1 MLDNQE
7 ETINQYSIEVECTS
21 ALNFVLQ
28 QNSIA
33 LISKVILTTEKDI
46 GSSKVIVRSNPE
58 CFKENVTNI
67 SNLTAG
73 QSLAIEKPKLIF
85 DVKYLLELPE
95 NIKVNVEVIWLS
107 EAGESL
113 VEHHLEMDVLTID
126 TWGGEKQPIELLAS
140 FSQPNSSS
148 LSPLLVSASE
158 ILKSQKQSV
167 LNGYLDR
174 DRESVVA
181 QLSALW
187 ESLLKQKIH
196 YIVNPASF
204 ITSGQRVRLAK
215 QVLEEKLAC
224 CLDSTLLLSALA
236 EQVGLDTLIVIEEG
250 HAYLGVW
257 LNETPNIDL
266 LIDDIQILRKRFDLG
281 ELVFIE
287 TTLITQDASFAQA
300 IKTAS
305 AYLKDESRQDK
316 FYIAIDVRQARLR
329 GIKPISAQ
337 GDSKQ
342 YLDETEIEW
351 SNASILDYEVEK
363 QAEVKTTRVDR
374 WLRRLLDLSLR
385 NKLLNFKDNRY
396 SIPLQSS
403 DVILAKLE
411 DALANQEG
419 FLFKSTETIS
429 LKEVQRDNRLPS

>member
-7 ETINQYSIEVECTS
+7 EIINQYSIDVESTS

-33 LISKVILTTEKDI
+33 LIYKVILSTEKDI

-95 NIKVNVEVIWLS
+95 NIKANIEVIWLS
-107 EAGESL
+107 ETGEIL
-113 VEHHLEMDVLTID
+113 VEHHLEIDVLTID

-181 QLSALW
+181 QLNAVW
-187 ESLLKQKIH
+187 ESLLKQEIH

-204 ITSGQRVRLAK
+204 IKSGQRVRLAK
-215 QVLEEKLAC
+215 QVLGEKLAC

-250 HAYLGVW
+250 HAYLGIW

-287 TTLITQDASFAQA
+287 TTLITQGASFSQA
-300 IKTAS
+300 MKTAS
-305 AYLKDESRQDK
+305 AYIKDESRHDK

-337 GDSKQ
+337 GDTKQ
-342 YLDETEIEW
+342 YLDDTAIEW
-351 SNASILDYEVEK
+351 SNVSIPDYEVEK
-363 QAEVKTTRVDR
+363 HSAVKTTREDR

-385 NKLLNFKDNRY
+385 NKLLVVFQK
-396 SIPLQSS
+396 
-403 DVILAKLE
+403 VC
-411 DALANQEG
+411 
-419 FLFKSTETIS
+419 
-429 LKEVQRDNRLPS
+429 